1 MLISSAW
8 TWYNGRTRPC
18 HSQKCCKFKTF
29 AQIGTEQLAVNFP
42 LNGCQWNRKQFLLN
56 LWPQL
61 WTFHW
66 ERGCTIWNV
75 WNLESCSHFNDY
87 TPSCIQDEVNSC
99 LGILSK
105 SCMTFSSSTY
115 FTCVEIDPLQNN
127 DDSIVCMQ
135 WCQKNFMFNSEHTS
149 AQVPHYL
156 ALL

>member
-42 LNGCQWNRKQFLLN
+42 LNGCRWNRKQFLLN

-105 SCMTFSSSTY
+105 SCMTCSSSTY
-115 FTCVEIDPLQNN
+115 FTCVGLNHCKTMMTQL
-127 DDSIVCMQ
+127 
-135 WCQKNFMFNSEHTS
+135 S
-149 AQVPHYL
+149 AGNMGWK
-156 ALL
+156 